1 MVIVVVGGVN
11 ISFVVA
17 FIIIVGRGGRV
28 VGRGLISVSVRL
40 LSARRLTAAGGGRV
54 EGRLLC
60 RPGVGLRLVVRR
72 WWAPGVAG
80 WVGGVGWLVK
90 GLVVVWLLVVVKGG
104 GGVAVLVGVVV
115 VLRWR
120 VPVRWVVG
128 GGIVVRAWV
137 VAGQA
142 GVTALSVVRS
152 RT

>member
-1 MVIVVVGGVN
+1 
-11 ISFVVA
+11 
-17 FIIIVGRGGRV
+17 
-28 VGRGLISVSVRL
+28 
-40 LSARRLTAAGGGRV
+40 
-54 EGRLLC
+54 
-60 RPGVGLRLVVRR
+60 LVVRR

-90 GLVVVWLLVVVKGG
+90 GLVAVWLLVVVKGG